1 MRQWR
6 YITAICLLGFACLSW
21 GAPVSVNGLR
31 MWPAPDNT
39 RLVFDVDAPVEYS
52 VFTLDN
58 PQRVVI
64 DIRGTRLAGELPAFD
79 LDKTVIQKIRSGPR
93 NNSSD
98 LRVVIDLKTA
108 VTPKSFTLKPYQD
121 YGHRLVID
129 LYDDGK
135 SKSAPPV
142 IAEHGNKA
150 KPSAGSPAQEPRDIV
165 IAIDAG
171 HGGEDPGAKGYKGT
185 YEKDVVLAI
194 ARRLHRLINREAG
207 MRAVLIRDGDY
218 FIPLRERMEKARA
231 MKADLFVSIHADAF
245 RDRRARGSSVYVL
258 SQRGASSEAA
268 RWLATSENK
277 SDLIGGVK
285 LDDKDDMLASVLLD
299 LSQTASIEASLEAGE
314 QVLKQLKKVGKV
326 HKPHVQQ
333 AGFAVLKSPDIPS
346 ILVETAFISNP
357 REERKL
363 TSSRYQSAMASAILN
378 GVRGYFSK
386 FPPVGTRIAMK
397 QHVIARGDTL
407 SEIAERYNV
416 SMEHLRDANDLKSDT
431 LHVGQVLRIPR
442 FDS

>member
-6 YITAICLLGFACLSW
+6 TITAICLLGFACLSW
-21 GAPVSVNGLR
+21 AAQVSVHGLR

-64 DIRGTRLAGELPAFD
+64 DIRGARLAGELPAFD
-79 LDKTVIQKIRSGPR
+79 LDKTVIQRIRSGLR
-93 NNSSD
+93 NDSSD

-135 SKSAPPV
+135 SKGAPPV
-142 IAEHGNKA
+142 IAERGNKP
-150 KPSAGSPAQEPRDIV
+150 KPSAGSPPQEARDIV

-185 YEKDVVLAI
+185 HEKDVVLAI
-194 ARRLHRLINREAG
+194 ARRLDKLINKETG
-207 MRAVLIRDGDY
+207 MRSVLIRNDDY

-268 RWLATSENK
+268 RWLANSENK

-363 TSSRYQSAMASAILN
+363 TSSRYQTAMASAILN
-378 GVRGYFSK
+378 GVREYFSR
-386 FPPVGTRIAMK
+386 FPPVGTHIAMK

-416 SMEHLRDANDLKSDT
+416 SMEHLRNANDLKSDT